1 LVFLR
6 REKSSAILKVK
17 KLKLFNLLENGLFAE
32 VLDLFVCLLG
42 LIEHLTV
49 GVLKVADRLKEKLDF
64 FVKLV
69 QQFLVN
75 EGLLHLGFMNPL

>member
-1 LVFLR
+1 MVFLR

-17 KLKLFNLLENGLFAE
+17 KFKLFNFLENGLFAE
-32 VLDLFVCLLG
+32 VLDLFVGLLG

-49 GVLKVADRLKEKLDF
+49 RVLKIADRLKEKLDF

>member
-1 LVFLR
+1 MVFLC

-17 KLKLFNLLENGLFAE
+17 KFKLFNFLENGLFAE
-32 VLDLFVCLLG
+32 VLDLFVCLLF

-49 GVLKVADRLKEKLDF
+49 RVLKIADRLKEKLDF

-69 QQFLVN
+69 QQFFLN

>member
-1 LVFLR
+1 MVFLR